1 MIDSPFI
8 PAPITPSD
16 TKKHSRIGIASF
28 VIGIVSMLIF
38 CLAILLAF
46 GYGITIAS
54 LNPSIQS
61 LQSSPTILV
70 LGLVLFLS
78 PILGLVG
85 VVLGFV
91 AVFQKNNKKLFAVL
105 GLVFNFLI
113 ILVFCVLLVFGLAG
127 QSGAFGL

>member
-8 PAPITPSD
+8 PTPITPYD
-16 TKKHSRIGIASF
+16 TRKHSRISIASF
-28 VIGIVSMLIF
+28 VIGIVAMLIF

-54 LNPSIQS
+54 SNPSVQS
-61 LQSSPTILV
+61 LQGSPTILV

-91 AVFQKNNKKLFAVL
+91 AVFQKNNKKLFAIF

-113 ILVFCVLLVFGLAG
+113 ILAFCVLLMFGLAG
-127 QSGAFGL
+127 QSGTFGL